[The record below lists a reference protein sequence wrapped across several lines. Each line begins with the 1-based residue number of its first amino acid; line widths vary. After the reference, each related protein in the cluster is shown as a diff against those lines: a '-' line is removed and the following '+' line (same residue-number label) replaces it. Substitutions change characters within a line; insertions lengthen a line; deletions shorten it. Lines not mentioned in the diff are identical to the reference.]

1 MVVTRTVNGKPIRV
15 EDLNSLNLTNPT
27 LNQLFST
34 VVKRVERVESERSA
48 SAQKDPQFIG

>member
-1 MVVTRTVNGKPIRV
+1 MVVTRTVNGKPIRA

-34 VVKRVERVESERSA
+34 VVKRVEKMGTLSSTEGNP
-48 SAQKDPQFIG
+48 KFIS